1 LHAASWGKCVHEPVC
16 TIFLVEPVAEFRT
29 DIGHPIARVRTKAL
43 VAYRT
48 VESFGIPTLQNHV
61 TVWKPPPP
69 RGRRFCGGPSMAEV
83 KTQPVAATIVDD
95 VVVELRTDQM
105 RKTWPMCVRAD
116 AATRVVAV

>member
-1 LHAASWGKCVHEPVC
+1 MHAASWGKCVHEPVC

-69 RGRRFCGGPSMAEV
+69 EA
-83 KTQPVAATIVDD
+83 VAFAGAH
-95 VVVELRTDQM
+95 Q
-105 RKTWPMCVRAD
+105 WPRSK
-116 AATRVVAV
+116 RNPLPPP